1 MTGNTKISKKITR
14 IWHGITKATDA
25 EAYLAYLEKTGVD
38 GYKKTPGN
46 LGVQILRRIEG
57 DRCHFWTVTQW
68 DSYESIKGFAG
79 PDYEKARYYEED
91 KNYLLSFEPQVI
103 HCETF
108 EF

>member
-1 MTGNTKISKKITR
+1 MDKKITR

-38 GYKKTPGN
+38 DYKKTPGN
-46 LGVQILRRIEG
+46 LGVQILRKIEG

-68 DSYESIKGFAG
+68 DSYESIKEFAG
-79 PDYEKARYYEED
+79 PEYEKARYYQED